1 MKGDMIV
8 VIYEFLLRVR
18 SEGCAMF
25 VGCDSDALELPQEV
39 PGSVWICWRKR
50 AAYMRL
56 RQRKNRAGGSLM
68 MRSCV
73 CGTKSPCG
81 FCSIARLTADRVPG
95 SMLWRLSPLEM
106 LKLIKRYLILLHTPN
121 IAGCSLKMFRAGK
134 ACALA
139 ADGKS
144 MKVILELGEWRSI
157 AVLKYLNAE
166 AIDEIGLLKATLD
179 ASDEEG
185 TS

>member
-1 MKGDMIV
+1 
-8 VIYEFLLRVR
+8 
-18 SEGCAMF
+18 
-25 VGCDSDALELPQEV
+25 
-39 PGSVWICWRKR
+39 
-50 AAYMRL
+50 
-56 RQRKNRAGGSLM
+56 
-68 MRSCV
+68 
-73 CGTKSPCG
+73 
-81 FCSIARLTADRVPG
+81 
-95 SMLWRLSPLEM
+95 MLWRVSPLEM

-166 AIDEIGLLKATLD
+166 AIDEIGLLKATLE

-185 TS
+185 TA